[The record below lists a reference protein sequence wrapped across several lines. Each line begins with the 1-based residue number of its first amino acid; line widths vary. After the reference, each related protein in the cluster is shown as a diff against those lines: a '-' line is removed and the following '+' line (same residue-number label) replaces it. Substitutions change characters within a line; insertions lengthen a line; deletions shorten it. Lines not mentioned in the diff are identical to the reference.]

1 MKIGMATALIILILS
16 LPVCAAK
23 PYVEMAM
30 VQCRLKLAG
39 YDPGPIDGLYGRRTV
54 RAVQRFRHK
63 QGLRSH
69 NPLSWYHVLL
79 GITEGQLY
87 KCRES
92 LEEIVKK
99 TQRIA
104 QVTD

>member
-1 MKIGMATALIILILS
+1 MKTGMATALFVLILT

-23 PYVEMAM
+23 PYVEMAL
-30 VQCRLKLAG
+30 VQCRLKIAG
-39 YDPGPIDGLYGRRTV
+39 YDPGPIDGVYGRRTV
-54 RAVQRFRHK
+54 QAVQRFRHK

-79 GITEGQLY
+79 GLTEGQLY
-87 KCRES
+87 KCREP

-99 TQRIA
+99 AQRIA
-104 QVTD
+104 QMTN